1 MHVTLAL
8 NNSVL
13 IQLFQLTLSY
23 KGLKPTS
30 QGRKVM
36 WVAVDPSRGHK
47 GAVNSTIECFK
58 TSQTFTFMAGIGN
71 EIFMKYT
78 GVQF

>member
-1 MHVTLAL
+1 M
-8 NNSVL
+8 
-13 IQLFQLTLSY
+13 QLFQFTLSY

-47 GAVNSTIECFK
+47 GEVNSTIECFK
-58 TSQTFTFMAGIGN
+58 TSQTFNFTAGIG
-71 EIFMKYT
+71 KYLWNT
-78 GVQF
+78 LESSFEFDMSAE